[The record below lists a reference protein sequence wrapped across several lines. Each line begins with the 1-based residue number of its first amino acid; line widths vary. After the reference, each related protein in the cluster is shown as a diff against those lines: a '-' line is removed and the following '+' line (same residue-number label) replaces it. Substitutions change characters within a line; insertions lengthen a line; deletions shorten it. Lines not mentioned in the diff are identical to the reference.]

1 MKITRR
7 YEERINELF
16 ISHESLFMGHQYE
29 SFQDDRWHFLV
40 DEHKITL
47 KTSFSCSTKNL
58 FNFLSTR
65 LPIHRGTFLRQVS
78 EIDYL
83 IKMNTYRL
91 ACMDSKIT

>member
-16 ISHESLFMGHQYE
+16 ISHESLFIGHQYE
-29 SFQDDRWHFLV
+29 SFQDDGWHFLV

-65 LPIHRGTFLRQVS
+65 LVGTDTPWNIF
-78 EIDYL
+78 E
-83 IKMNTYRL
+83 RL
-91 ACMDSKIT
+91 SMEMYQRAV